1 MSQPRV
7 NRSEVKSILDRI
19 YAMPRSAQLNVFA
32 ALRDYLGAEDVPE
45 NRLDV
50 RIDKQ
55 AESLD
60 VMRRVAE
67 HYELSPDTAPT
78 ATQWRSAPADV
89 TAGWSVTRIVNTWG
103 RFRFAQAAYVG
114 EPLSRGSAKA
124 SMRRKAVRRHSQ
136 YEDELEGVRR
146 WLKTSP
152 ASNLSTIY
160 DEFAR
165 EQNEL
170 IEAGQSENLP
180 LRLSAAVRSNVNLD
194 WDQVIAVAND
204 EADAMELRE
213 ARRERA
219 LQRDTGPLGLVGV
232 AGAAAIVGHT
242 GNLQELVE
250 SPDFPA
256 HVVQLGHTR
265 GWLAED
271 VEAYRD
277 RRPFPRREAGEMRH
291 LIVGTAEM
299 AEMRGYAGPASVVTT
314 LHRAPTMLPPPDGRL
329 GRSVYWLRSTVD
341 EWLPTAPAR
350 QHMRPRPDKR
360 RRQSPE
366 RGE

>member
-1 MSQPRV
+1 VSQPRDV
-7 NRSEVKSILDRI
+7 NRSEVRRILQRI
-19 YAMPRSAQLNVFA
+19 YTLPRSAQLNVFA

-45 NRLDV
+45 NRLDA

-60 VMRRVAE
+60 AMRRVAE

-78 ATQWRSAPADV
+78 ATQWRNAPADV

-124 SMRRKAVRRHSQ
+124 SMRSKAVRRHSQ

-152 ASNLSTIY
+152 ASKLSTIY

-165 EQNEL
+165 EQNEP
-170 IEAGQSENLP
+170 IEAGKSESLL
-180 LRLSAAVRSNVNLD
+180 LRLSGAVRNNLNLD

-204 EADAMELRE
+204 EADATELRE

-219 LQRDTGPLGLVGV
+219 LQRDTGPLGLVG
-232 AGAAAIVGHT
+232 H
-242 GNLQELVE
+242 
-250 SPDFPA
+250 
-256 HVVQLGHTR
+256 
-265 GWLAED
+265 
-271 VEAYRD
+271 
-277 RRPFPRREAGEMRH
+277 RRPH
-291 LIVGTAEM
+291 
-299 AEMRGYAGPASVVTT
+299 GPTT
-314 LHRAPTMLPPPDGRL
+314 RA
-329 GRSVYWLRSTVD
+329 
-341 EWLPTAPAR
+341 
-350 QHMRPRPDKR
+350 
-360 RRQSPE
+360 
-366 RGE
+366 RGET